1 MCVFGTPCG
10 IRTHTV
16 WDLNPM
22 PLPIGLREHGTKFN
36 DIDLASYYIPQHL
49 VSWVMR
55 PSQSGG
61 RSGIRTHESISLL
74 TQKFSR
80 LRAYDQTC
88 APYHVASSKPF
99 LAWLWWIWQ
108 GSNLLRLA
116 LQANA
121 LPVELQIQ
129 MVGAS
134 GLEPVSVDYKST
146 ALTN

>member
-1 MCVFGTPCG
+1 MRLWYSMWDSNPHLTELKSVASSSWAN
-10 IRTHTV
+10 RAYWRYDRDSNSESAHHTH
-16 WDLNPM
+16 W
-22 PLPIGLREHGTKFN
+22 
-36 DIDLASYYIPQHL
+36 
-49 VSWVMR
+49 
-55 PSQSGG
+55 
-61 RSGIRTHESISLL
+61 
-74 TQKFSR
+74 FSR
-80 LRAYDQTC
+80 PGPAPYWGQ
-88 APYHVASSKPF
+88 PYHVASSKPF